1 MRRLAAHASRTLAAV
16 ADWHQCTFVHTLVLV
31 DYEWDP
37 QKASANL
44 KKHKVDFADAV
55 GEFEDPLAITVP
67 DDRHEE
73 ARFVTMGI
81 DFVGRLPVVAYTW
94 RAGDLRI
101 ISAREA
107 LPNERRQYE
116 G

>member
-1 MRRLAAHASRTLAAV
+1 
-16 ADWHQCTFVHTLVLV
+16 V
-31 DYEWDP
+31 DYEWDL

-44 KKHKVDFADAV
+44 RKHKVDFADAV
-55 GEFEDPLAITVP
+55 GVFEDSLAITVA

-73 ARFVTMGI
+73 ARFVTVGT
-81 DFVGRLPVVAYTW
+81 DFFGRLLVVAYSW
-94 RAGDLRI
+94 RGENLRI

>member
-1 MRRLAAHASRTLAAV
+1 M
-16 ADWHQCTFVHTLVLV
+16 

-37 QKASANL
+37 RKASANL
-44 KKHKVDFADAV
+44 RKRKVDFADAV
-55 GEFEDPLAITVP
+55 GVFEDPLAITVT

-73 ARFVTMGI
+73 ARFVTVGI
-81 DFVGRLPVVAYTW
+81 DLLGRLLVLACTW
-94 RAGDLRI
+94 SGENLRI

>member
-1 MRRLAAHASRTLAAV
+1 MN
-16 ADWHQCTFVHTLVLV
+16 
-31 DYEWDP
+31 YEWDP

-44 KKHKVDFADAV
+44 QKHKVDFADAV
-55 GEFEDPLAITVP
+55 GVFEDPLAITVP

-73 ARFVTMGI
+73 ARFVTVGI
-81 DFVGRLPVVAYTW
+81 GFLGRLLVVAHTW
-94 RAGDLRI
+94 RGESLRI

-107 LPNERRQYE
+107 LPSERHQYE

>member
-1 MRRLAAHASRTLAAV
+1 M
-16 ADWHQCTFVHTLVLV
+16 V

-44 KKHKVDFADAV
+44 RKHKVDFADAV
-55 GEFEDPLAITVP
+55 GVFEDSLAITVP

-73 ARFVTMGI
+73 ARFITIGI
-81 DFVGRLPVVAYTW
+81 DFSGRLLVVAYTW
-94 RAGDLRI
+94 RGENLRI
-101 ISAREA
+101 VSAREA